1 MNDYYAKYLSSE
13 LTRKCPS
20 DSIDKLAATL
30 SEAQVDLNPHQVEAA
45 LFAFR
50 SPFSRGAVL
59 ADEVGLGKTIE
70 AAILLSQKWA
80 ERKRRLLVIC
90 PASLRKQWAEELEQK
105 FFLKSIILEKGS
117 FNAQTDL
124 GNFNPFD
131 QKEKVVITSLHFAK
145 AKAAF
150 VKGTK
155 WDLVVIDEAH
165 RLRNVYKPTAK
176 IANIIKEAL
185 AQHPKVLLTATPLQ
199 NSLLELYGLVSLV
212 DDHAFGSLESFKSQF
227 SNLNTA
233 SSFRLLKER
242 LKPLC
247 QRTLRRQVLEY
258 VRYTN
263 RLSITEGFHPR
274 PEEQQL
280 YDLVSE
286 YLQEDNLFA
295 LPKSQRALMTMIV
308 RKLLAS
314 SSFAISGTLHGLA
327 EKLEEQA
334 LTPAPATEIDIDAVT
349 PGYEGGEAQSD
360 EWVDDDGEAEDDEEG
375 AKPVHIFTEEEKVKM
390 RVEVARLRE
399 FQKLAESITS
409 NSKGE
414 ALLTALSKGF
424 DKARE
429 LGAPEKAVIFTESTR
444 TQEYLLGLLENSQWK
459 GKILLFN
466 GSNSGPQA
474 KALYQAWLAK
484 HENTA
489 RISGSKTADTR
500 QALVDYF
507 REDGQ
512 IVIATEAAAE
522 GINLQFCNL
531 VVNYDLPWNPQRIEQ
546 RIGRCHRYGQKHDVV
561 VVNFVNLDNA
571 VDRRVFEL
579 LAEKFKLFEGVFG
592 ASDQVLSALESGV
605 DFEKRIAD
613 ICQHCRTPK
622 QIDDSFDQL
631 RTELEI
637 PIQERLNETRQQ
649 LLENFDVEVQ
659 EKLRLNNGQAI
670 EGRDRYSRW
679 LWDLA
684 GWSLKDVAEFTDTPN
699 GKSFMLKKNPFAGE
713 DIPEGPYRSGRNVED
728 TYLFRVG
735 HPLAQRLL
743 EQWESLQLPAAQLTF
758 DLTGSGQNIAAL
770 QALKGQSGWLRL
782 AKVTVQALQD
792 EEHLVWAAIT
802 DQGQPLD
809 VDQCRRLMGLNL
821 LNSTQKLT
829 TPIPSMLDDELKKQ
843 RHLLLEKVEE
853 RNRNYFETELDK
865 LERWHEDQKQ
875 GLDYELSSL
884 ENEIRESRR
893 QSLRVPSLAEKVA
906 IQRQIV
912 DLQAQLK
919 RKRTEIFKAQDELD
933 EKHQVLVA
941 DLQERMSREVKISE
955 LFVIQ
960 WKIV

>member
-1 MNDYYAKYLSSE
+1 MNDYYAKYLASE

-20 DSIDKLAATL
+20 DSMDKLAATL

-50 SPFSRGAVL
+50 SPFSRGAIL

-70 AAILLSQKWA
+70 AGILLSQKWA

-105 FFLKSIILEKGS
+105 FFLKSLILEKAT
-117 FNAQTDL
+117 FNIETEK
-124 GNFNPFD
+124 GRFNPFD
-131 QKEKVVITSLHFAK
+131 QTDRVVITSLHFAK
-145 AKAAF
+145 AKASY
-150 VKGTK
+150 VKGTS

-185 AQHPKVLLTATPLQ
+185 AQHPKILLTATPLQ

-212 DDHAFGSLESFKSQF
+212 DDHAFGSLEAFKAQF
-227 SNLNTA
+227 SNLTQG

-263 RLSITEGFHPR
+263 RLSITEGFHPK
-274 PEEQQL
+274 PEEQEL
-280 YDLVSE
+280 YDLISD
-286 YLQEDNLFA
+286 YLQEDTLFA

-314 SSFAISGTLHGLA
+314 SSFAISGTLHHLA

-334 LTPAPATEIDIDAVT
+334 SAPAPPELDIEAVT
-349 PGYEGGEAQSD
+349 PGYEGGEAQPD
-360 EWVDDDGEAEDDEEG
+360 EWVDDDEEQETEDGE
-375 AKPVHIFTEEEKVKM
+375 AKPVRVYTEEEKRKM
-390 RVEVARLRE
+390 RLEIARLRE
-399 FQKLAESITS
+399 FQALAESINS

-414 ALLTALSKGF
+414 ALLTALAKGF

-444 TQEYLLGLLENSQWK
+444 TQEYLLGLLEKSQWH

-466 GSNSGPQA
+466 GSNNGPQA
-474 KALYQAWLAK
+474 KALYQAWLSK
-484 HENTA
+484 HANTS

-512 IVIATEAAAE
+512 IMIATEAAAE

-561 VVNFVNLDNA
+561 VVNFVNLDNE

-579 LAEKFKLFEGVFG
+579 LDEKFKLFEGVFG
-592 ASDQVLSALESGV
+592 ASDQVLSTLESGV

-613 ICQHCRTPK
+613 IYQHCRTPE
-622 QIDDSFDQL
+622 QIDKSFEQL

-637 PIQERLNETRQQ
+637 PIQERLDQTRQQ

-659 EKLRLNNGQAI
+659 EKLRLSDDLAI
-670 EGRDRYSRW
+670 AGRDRYSRW

-684 GWSLKDVAEFTDTPN
+684 AWSLRDFAEFKEGPE
-699 GKSFMLKKNPFAGE
+699 GKYFFLKENPFVGE
-713 DIPEGPYRSGRNVED
+713 EIPEGPYRTGRNVED

-743 EQWESLQLPAAQLTF
+743 DQWELRKLPSADITL
-758 DLTGSGQNIAAL
+758 DLTGSRLNIAAIQTL
-770 QALKGQSGWLRL
+770 LGKSGWLSL
-782 AKVTVQALQD
+782 SKVAVHTLQL
-792 EEHLVWAAIT
+792 EEYLIWAGIT
-802 DQGQPLD
+802 EDGQPLD
-809 VDQCRRLMGLNL
+809 TDQCRRLLGLNVL
-821 LNSTQKLT
+821 SSTQCNLSCPDILIT
-829 TPIPSMLDDELKKQ
+829 QTENQ
-843 RHLLLEKVEE
+843 RGILLSQMEE

-865 LERWHEDQKQ
+865 LELWHEDQKQ
-875 GLDYELSSL
+875 GLDFELTSI
-884 ENEIRESRR
+884 EREIKEARR
-893 QSLRVPSLAEKVA
+893 QSLRVPSLAEKVE
-906 IQRQIV
+906 IQQKIAE
-912 DLQAQLK
+912 LQVQLK
-919 RKRTEIFKAQDELD
+919 RKRVQIFAAQDELD
-933 EKHQVLVA
+933 EKHQSLVQE
-941 DLQERMSREVKISE
+941 LQERMGRQMKTSE
-955 LFVIQ
+955 LFTVRWTIQ
-960 WKIV
+960 